1 MKKILLTLLS
11 FIAFTGV
18 YAQSLSL
25 VIYDHQT
32 KEELATLKSGDTYYF
47 YANFSYND
55 EWNMWSIPSVFFYVK
70 NNSDKSGTAN
80 FTHYEELT
88 EKAKEVPL
96 GICENVCYGGVT
108 LPKDMELGP
117 NGEYR
122 GLNGSMDFQ
131 FTAMSADLF
140 GDVEVSYK
148 VYLKFSEDNEPCVFT
163 IRIIKSGDSGSGI
176 NSSSVEKS
184 LNVYQSGTG
193 VVANY
198 SFDNAAE
205 RYISVYNLAG
215 EIVGKFKLAGEAGN
229 EVLPVSLSKGIYLYA
244 LEENGKSLKAHK
256 FIVK

>member
-25 VIYDHQT
+25 VVYDHQT
-32 KEELATLKSGDTYYF
+32 KEELATVNPGDTYNAGYVD
-47 YANFSYND
+47 YAADYGM
-55 EWNMWSIPSVFFYVK
+55 WNIKQIYFYVK

-80 FTHYEELT
+80 FTSYEKTSEAAESVMLS
-88 EKAKEVPL
+88 
-96 GICENVCYGGVT
+96 ICENVCYSGIV
-108 LPKDMELGP
+108 LPKDMDLASA
-117 NGEYR
+117 GEYR

-131 FTAMSADLF
+131 LF
-140 GDVEVSYK
+140 ASGDPSGVATFK
-148 VYLKFSEDNEPCVFT
+148 VYLKFSEDSEPCVFYLQANYD
-163 IRIIKSGDSGSGI
+163 KAGSGI

-229 EVLPVSLSKGIYLYA
+229 EVLPVSLNKGIYLYA